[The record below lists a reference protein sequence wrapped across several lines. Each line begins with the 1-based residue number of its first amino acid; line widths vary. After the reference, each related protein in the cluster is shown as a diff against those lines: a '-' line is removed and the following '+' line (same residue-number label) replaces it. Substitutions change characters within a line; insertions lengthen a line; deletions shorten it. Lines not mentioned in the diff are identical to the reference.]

1 MKSSSELSV
10 FVVDDDKMFLT
21 ALTHQLETM
30 FKTKTKIRTFNTG
43 EECLKHLNENPDII
57 ILDYYLNS
65 TYKDAMNGLE
75 ILKRVMQYNS
85 ETKVIM
91 LSGQEKMEVAVD
103 SIKHGAYDYIVKN
116 DNVFLR
122 TKLSI
127 INATNAL
134 SISKELK
141 NFKFLIKVVI
151 ALVLLI
157 IAGCVMLQI
166 YYPEL
171 SGINHLK

>member
-1 MKSSSELSV
+1 MKNSTELSV
-10 FVVDDDKMFLT
+10 FLVDDDKMFLT
-21 ALTHQLETM
+21 SLAHQLKTM
-30 FKTKTKIRTFNTG
+30 FKSKTKIQAFTTG

-65 TYKDAMNGLE
+65 KYKDAMNGLE
-75 ILKRVMQYNS
+75 ILKKIMHVRP
-85 ETKVIM
+85 ETKIII

-103 SIKHGAYDYIVKN
+103 TIKHGAYDYIVKN

-127 INATNAL
+127 INATSAL
-134 SISKELK
+134 SVSKELK
-141 NFKFLIKVVI
+141 NFKFLVKVVV
-151 ALVLLI
+151 ALILLI
-157 IAGCVMLQI
+157 ITGCIILQM

-171 SGINHLK
+171 SGINQK